1 MFDRIRESQ
10 PVRSGLKVAGVHFVR
25 AAYEI
30 VAGVGA
36 FVGEIVDA
44 VRDQDDQ
51 EDRAGPEGPTRIE
64 VD

>member
-10 PVRSGLKVAGVHFVR
+10 PVRRGLKVAGVHFVR